1 MIILDYSQIALSNIL
16 PFQNDI
22 KRQSPEEI
30 KNLIRHTTLSTIK
43 SYKKKY
49 GKEYGEIVIA
59 CDGRNYWRKSI
70 FPHYKAHRKANRDKS
85 DLDWGFIFDTLGE
98 LRTDLI
104 NEFPYKVL
112 LIDTAEADDIIAVL
126 TEYTQEHLLVENG
139 LFPEPQKVLIVSS
152 DKDFIQLQRNKNVR
166 QWSPMQRKFVEG
178 SQKDIQEYTIQ
189 HIVKGDSGDGI
200 PNILSKDDVFVSGDR
215 QKPFSAKRLPEFFE
229 KGIEACKNDEEKRN
243 YQRNQQLVN
252 FDYIPEDLSKTIIS
266 SYENTKPNGD
276 KNSVMNYLIKNQ
288 CRLLLDEIE
297 DF

>member
-49 GKEYGEIVIA
+49 GKEYGEVVIA
-59 CDGRNYWRKSI
+59 CDGRNYWRKSV

-85 DLDWGFIFDTLGE
+85 DLDWGFIFDTLAE

-126 TEYTQEHLLVENG
+126 TEHTQEHLLVENG

-152 DKDFIQLQRNKNVR
+152 DKDFIQLQKNKNVR

>member
-49 GKEYGEIVIA
+49 GKEYGDVIIA

-85 DLDWGFIFDTLGE
+85 DLDWGFIFDTLAE

-126 TEYTQEHLLVENG
+126 TEYTQENQLIQEG
-139 LFPEPQKVLIVSS
+139 LFASPQKVLIVSS
-152 DKDFIQLQRNKNVR
+152 DKDFIQLQKNKNVR

-178 SQKDIQEYTIQ
+178 SQKDIQEYTIT

-215 QKPFSAKRLPEFFE
+215 QKPFSAKRLPEFYE

-252 FDYIPEDLSKTIIS
+252 FDYIPEDLAKTIIS

>member
-49 GKEYGEIVIA
+49 KEYGEVVIA
-59 CDGRNYWRKSI
+59 CDGPNYWRKSV
-70 FPHYKAHRKANRDKS
+70 FPHYKAHRKANREKS
-85 DLDWGFIFDTLGE
+85 DLDWKFIFETLAE
-98 LRTDLI
+98 LRQDLI
-104 NEFPYKVL
+104 EYFPYKVL
-112 LIDTAEADDIIAVL
+112 INEGAEADDIIAVL
-126 TEYTQEHLLVENG
+126 TEFTQEHLLEQSG
-139 LFPEPQKVLIVSS
+139 LFTEPQKVLIVSS

-178 SQKDIQEYTIQ
+178 SNKEVQEYTIQ

-200 PNILSKDDVFVSGDR
+200 PNILSRDDVFVSGDR

-252 FDYIPEDLSKTIIS
+252 FDFIPETLAKTIIYT
-266 SYENTKPNGD
+266 YENTKPKGD
-276 KNSVMNYLIKNQ
+276 KNSIMEYLIKNQ

>member
-49 GKEYGEIVIA
+49 KDYGEVIIA

-70 FPHYKAHRKANRDKS
+70 FPYYKAHRKANRDKS
-85 DLDWGFIFDTLGE
+85 PLDWAFIFDTLGE
-98 LRTDLI
+98 LRDDLI
-104 NEFPYKVL
+104 KEFPYKVL

-126 TEYTQEHLLVENG
+126 TEYTQENLLVEQG
-139 LFPEPQKVLIVSS
+139 LFSEPQKVLIVSS

-178 SQKDIQEYTIQ
+178 SQKDIQEYTIT

-215 QKPFSAKRLPEFFE
+215 QKPFSAKRLPEFYE

-252 FDYIPEDLSKTIIS
+252 FDFIPEDLCKTIIS
-266 SYENTKPNGD
+266 SYENAKPNGD

>member
-49 GKEYGEIVIA
+49 GKEYGEMIIA
-59 CDGRNYWRKSI
+59 CDGRNYWRKTV
-70 FPHYKAHRKANRDKS
+70 FPHYKASRKASREKS
-85 DLDWGFIFDTLGE
+85 DLDWGLIFETLAE

-104 NEFPYKVL
+104 ENFPYKV
-112 LIDTAEADDIIAVL
+112 IINEGAEADDIIAVL
-126 TEYTQEHLLVENG
+126 TEFTQTHLLTEGG

-152 DKDFIQLQRNKNVR
+152 DKDFIQLQKNQNVR
-166 QWSPMQRKFVEG
+166 QWSPMQKKFVQG
-178 SQKDIQEYTIQ
+178 SYKEVQEYTIE

-215 QKPFSAKRLPEFFE
+215 QKPFSSKRLPEFYE
-229 KGIEACKNDEEKRN
+229 KGIEACKNDEERRN
-243 YQRNQQLVN
+243 YQRNQTLVN
-252 FDYIPEDLSKTIIS
+252 FDHIPEELSKIIIYN
-266 SYENTKPNGD
+266 YENTKPKGD
-276 KNSVMNYLIKNQ
+276 KNSVMNYLIKNK
-288 CRLLLDEIE
+288 CRLLLDELE

>member
-43 SYKKKY
+43 SYKKRY
-49 GKEYGEIVIA
+49 SNEYGEVVIA

-85 DLDWGFIFDTLGE
+85 DLDWTFIFETLAE
-98 LRTDLI
+98 LRDDLI
-104 NEFPYKVL
+104 NHFPYKVL
-112 LIDTAEADDIIAVL
+112 LIDTAEADDIIAIL
-126 TEYTQEHLLVENG
+126 TEYTQENQLIQEG
-139 LFPEPQKVLIVSS
+139 LFASPQKVLIVSS
-152 DKDFIQLQRNKNVR
+152 DKDFIQLQKNKNVR
-166 QWSPMQRKFVEG
+166 QWSPMQRKFVEA
-178 SQKDIQEYTIQ
+178 SQKEIQEYTIT

-215 QKPFSAKRLPEFFE
+215 QKPFSAKRLPEFYE
-229 KGIEACKNDEEKRN
+229 KGIDACKNDEERRN
-243 YQRNQQLVN
+243 YQRNQTLVN
-252 FDYIPEDLSKTIIS
+252 FDSIPMELAQNIVNN
-266 SYENTKPNGD
+266 YENTKPNGD
-276 KNSVMNYLIKNQ
+276 KNSIMNYLIANQ
-288 CRLLLDEIE
+288 CRLLLNEIE